1 MFKSIKIKTDIYIYY
16 YKYFLLNKYWID
28 YLNDKIT
35 YDNYYKYNTFYM
47 EQIKLYNNINDYS
60 NKPPIT

>member
-1 MFKSIKIKTDIYIYY
+1 MFKNIKIKTDIYIYY

-35 YDNYYKYNTFYM
+35 YDNYYKYNAFYM
-47 EQIKLYNNINDYS
+47 EQ
-60 NKPPIT
+60 TQ